1 MAFKLESPIHFYYTG
16 EINTSERNT
25 VTSLIMMRVR
35 NVGTGCIKPIIVTL
49 YEKNSTLYF

>member
-1 MAFKLESPIHFYYTG
+1 MAFKLESPIDFYHTG
-16 EINTSERNT
+16 EINPSERNT

-35 NVGTGCIKPIIVTL
+35 NVGTGCIKPIIVTP